1 MELRTIGSSVVW
13 DEDLH
18 PSCVPKLY
26 HTTTCHQRTTI
37 SNSNS
42 NSNSAT
48 PYGHHRS
55 NSNSK
60 ELGRTLGIMGEDAG
74 DGFMGTREQ
83 VVETKETYPEQQAR
97 KVTARAGETYGE

>member
-13 DEDLH
+13 DEDPH

-26 HTTTCHQRTTI
+26 HTTKCHQRTTI
-37 SNSNS
+37 TNS
-42 NSNSAT
+42 NSNSAV

-83 VVETKETYPEQQAR
+83 VVETKETYQEQQAR